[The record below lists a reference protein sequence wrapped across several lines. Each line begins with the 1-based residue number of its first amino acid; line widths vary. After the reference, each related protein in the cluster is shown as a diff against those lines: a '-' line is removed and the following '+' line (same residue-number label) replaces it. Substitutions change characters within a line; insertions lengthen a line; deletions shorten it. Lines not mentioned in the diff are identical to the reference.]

1 VCQILGWESGN
12 ASYDRGA
19 VRGLSFGQLT
29 LGGQARPNP
38 AEAINLSGFNAGRA
52 EAPSGLARVQFGR
65 VQGGVGGG

>member
-1 VCQILGWESGN
+1 
-12 ASYDRGA
+12 
-19 VRGLSFGQLT
+19 LT